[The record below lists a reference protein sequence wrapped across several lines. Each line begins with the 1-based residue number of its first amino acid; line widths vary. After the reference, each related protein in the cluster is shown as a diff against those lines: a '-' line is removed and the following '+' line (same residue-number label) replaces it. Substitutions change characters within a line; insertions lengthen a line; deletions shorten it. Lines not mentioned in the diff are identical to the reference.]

1 MSGFK
6 HFIVFS
12 LIQIILFVMF
22 YYIGKNNDK
31 EILKNIDKEHV
42 IIKYPKAYI
51 WVGIADILFCSVFLF
66 LMIFYPNGTESWWV
80 FVGFGFFDLLGLAI
94 FLNAIM
100 WKIDVFKSK
109 DYFLYRPLFKTYKIK
124 YDDCLWYK
132 YEYLNSKIKT
142 IKQTIHI
149 EMGIT
154 NLEYLLAMLD
164 KHKIKEL
171 KKETQKKKTKE

>member
-1 MSGFK
+1 MSAFE

-12 LIQIILFVMF
+12 LIQIILFLMF

-51 WVGIADILFCSVFLF
+51 RVGIVDILFCSACLF
-66 LMIFYPNGTESWWV
+66 FMRFFPNGTETWWV
-80 FVGFGFFDLLGLAI
+80 YIICISFDLLGIAI
-94 FLNAIM
+94 SLNAFM
-100 WKIDVFKSK
+100 WRIDIFKSE
-109 DYFLYRPLFKTYKIK
+109 DYFLYRSLFKTYKIK

-132 YEYLNSKIKT
+132 YEHFNSKIKT
-142 IKQTIHI
+142 TKQTIHI
-149 EMGIT
+149 EIGIT

-164 KHKIKEL
+164 KHEIKEL
-171 KKETQKKKTKE
+171 KKGNTKEKTKK